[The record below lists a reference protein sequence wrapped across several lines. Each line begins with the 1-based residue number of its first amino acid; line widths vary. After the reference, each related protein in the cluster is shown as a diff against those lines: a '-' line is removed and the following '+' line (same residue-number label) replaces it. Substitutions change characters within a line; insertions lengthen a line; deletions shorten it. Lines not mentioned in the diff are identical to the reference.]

1 MKKKKSKF
9 WLFVF
14 SLCPGAGHMYLGF
27 MKMGLSFLLGFALSI
42 ALVSLTGLD
51 VLAVI
56 PVVIYIYAFF
66 HANNIGALNDEQF
79 YALEDQYLLG
89 FDSIGAANFRLEGKV
104 RSIAAVVLI
113 IIGISM
119 LGDLGLGLLWDYVG
133 LENPIMRLIYHT
145 VRRVVPRVLIA
156 LAIIWFGI
164 YLLRGKKVPGEP
176 VPRIE
181 QKPLSGRTGQHP
193 VSMENGQDAVRTENA
208 QAGQDQ
214 VETENVQGSAGEKNG

>member
-1 MKKKKSKF
+1 MKSKKNRF

-42 ALVSLTGLD
+42 ALVDLTSLD

-56 PVVIYIYAFF
+56 SIVIYIYALF
-66 HANNIGALNDEQF
+66 HANNIGALSDEQF

-89 FDSIGAANFRLEGKV
+89 FDNIKAANFRLDGRV

-113 IIGISM
+113 LIGISM
-119 LGDLGLGLLWDYVG
+119 LGDLGLGLLWNYVG
-133 LENPIMRLIYHT
+133 LENPIMRLIYYT
-145 VRRVVPRVLIA
+145 IRDVVPRVLIA

-164 YLLRGKKVPGEP
+164 YLLRGKKVSEEQ
-176 VPRIE
+176 VPQIE
-181 QKPLSGRTGQHP
+181 QKQPS
-193 VSMENGQDAVRTENA
+193 VQDEQQN
-208 QAGQDQ
+208 
-214 VETENVQGSAGEKNG
+214 